1 MDADPSLIV
10 PLLAL
15 LRVKVK
21 EFAFSLNTSLSLT
34 VIFTDLV
41 VSPGSKVITP
51 ELASKALLLEISL
64 LVA

>member
-1 MDADPSLIV
+1 MDENSSLIV
-10 PLLAL
+10 PLLAS

-21 EFAFSLNTSLSLT
+21 DFVFSLNTSLSLT

-41 VSPGSKVITP
+41 VSPGSKVRTP
-51 ELASKALLLEISL
+51 DRASKALLLELSL